1 MNIEE
6 LLNKYFEGETNCE
19 EEREL
24 RRFFTQGIVPEHLQ
38 MYGPMFAFFSEE
50 NRQSKIAGSGV
61 PKTSVPLRGV
71 SPASTNI
78 SAPLPEIM

>member
-24 RRFFTQGIVPEHLQ
+24 RRFFTQGIVPEHSQ

-50 NRQSKIAGSGV
+50 NRKAR
-61 PKTSVPLRGV
+61 L
-71 SPASTNI
+71 PAPEFRKLPFLCAAVCYTY
-78 SAPLPEIM
+78 SAE

>member
-50 NRQSKIAGSGV
+50 NRQSKIAGSEFRKLPFLCAAV
-61 PKTSVPLRGV
+61 CYTY
-71 SPASTNI
+71 
-78 SAPLPEIM
+78 SAE